1 MDKITYSEP
10 TLNMQGIKEVIVTHK
25 NKGDSSIELVG
36 DFHAVERVKSFALGL
51 LKQEQENV

>member
-36 DFHAVERVKSFALGL
+36 DFHAVERVKSFALSL
-51 LKQEQENV
+51 LKQGKESE

>member
-25 NKGDSSIELVG
+25 HKGDSSIELVG

-51 LKQEQENV
+51 LKQEQGE